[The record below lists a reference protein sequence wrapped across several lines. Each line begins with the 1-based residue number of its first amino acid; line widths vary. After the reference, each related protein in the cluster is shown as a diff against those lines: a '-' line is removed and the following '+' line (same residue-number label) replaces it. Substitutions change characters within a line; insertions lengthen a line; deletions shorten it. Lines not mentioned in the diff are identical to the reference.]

1 MAILASPIGFDI
13 RKRLH
18 RCVFVF
24 VRLCF
29 RSKVTQTP
37 HRNTKD
43 FPMQSNWLTYA
54 LITTGLW
61 GLWGAFT
68 GLPSEH
74 GFPDTLIYV
83 VWALTMIPP
92 AVVVLARA
100 GWRIQRDRRSI
111 VLGLAVGL
119 LGAGGQMLLFR
130 AVQSGPAYL
139 IFPIVSLSP
148 AITIALSFG
157 LLGERTGKLGVAG
170 IALALCALPLF
181 DLQLGQGGEG
191 LGLWFVLA
199 LVVMAAWGLQAYFIK
214 LANVGTS
221 AESIFFYMMLGGL
234 PACRALCADGLLP
247 AHPLGLAGPRPRRR
261 HPGAERHRRADA
273 GLRLPLRQGLVVSPL
288 VNAGAPLLT
297 AVLSMALSGAMP
309 TGTKLL
315 ACPGP
320 ARRAAAGAA
329 ARNTLF
335 HATCSRRRRMKPC
348 STSCAATSKPG
359 TGPAVGIPPSAR
371 PTPSS
376 SPPRCTSAPQRPPAL
391 IEATSN
397 QVNQDGGYTGM
408 TPLDF
413 RRHVQHMAARGPG
426 AGAAAAGRRPPR
438 PQRLAQAAGRAAMA
452 KARSWWRSTSAG
464 FRKIHLDCSMSCAD
478 DPVPLPEPE
487 IAARAVRLCRAAEQA
502 WRDAPSAA
510 SRRSTSSAPKCP
522 CRRRARGPG
531 RAGRDLARGRRL
543 HAGLHRDAFARAG
556 LEAAWER
563 VIAMVVQ
570 PGVEFDHHKVIDYRP
585 ERRAP

>member
-1 MAILASPIGFDI
+1 
-13 RKRLH
+13 
-18 RCVFVF
+18 
-24 VRLCF
+24 
-29 RSKVTQTP
+29 
-37 HRNTKD
+37 
-43 FPMQSNWLTYA
+43 MQSNWLTYA

-68 GLPSEH
+68 SLPSEH

-92 AVVVLARA
+92 AAVVLARA
-100 GWRIQRDRRSI
+100 GWRIQHDRRSI

-234 PACRALCADGLLP
+234 ACVPAALWLTDFSQPINWGWQGP
-247 AHPLGLAGPRPRRR
+247 GLAAVIQVLNAVGALTLVYAFR
-261 HPGAERHRRADA
+261 HGKA
-273 GLRLPLRQGLVVSPL
+273 LVVSPL

-315 ACPGP
+315 GVAL
-320 ARRAAAGAA
+320 ALLAALLLA
-329 ARNTLF
+329 LQ
-335 HATCSRRRRMKPC
+335 PE
-348 STSCAATSKPG
+348 
-359 TGPAVGIPPSAR
+359 
-371 PTPSS
+371 TPSS
-376 SPPRCTSAPQRPPAL
+376 TQ
-391 IEATSN
+391 
-397 QVNQDGGYTGM
+397 
-408 TPLDF
+408 
-413 RRHVQHMAARGPG
+413 
-426 AGAAAAGRRPPR
+426 
-438 PQRLAQAAGRAAMA
+438 
-452 KARSWWRSTSAG
+452 
-464 FRKIHLDCSMSCAD
+464 
-478 DPVPLPEPE
+478 PVPGD
-487 IAARAVRLCRAAEQA
+487 AA
-502 WRDAPSAA
+502 
-510 SRRSTSSAPKCP
+510 
-522 CRRRARGPG
+522 
-531 RAGRDLARGRRL
+531 
-543 HAGLHRDAFARAG
+543 
-556 LEAAWER
+556 
-563 VIAMVVQ
+563 
-570 PGVEFDHHKVIDYRP
+570 
-585 ERRAP
+585 